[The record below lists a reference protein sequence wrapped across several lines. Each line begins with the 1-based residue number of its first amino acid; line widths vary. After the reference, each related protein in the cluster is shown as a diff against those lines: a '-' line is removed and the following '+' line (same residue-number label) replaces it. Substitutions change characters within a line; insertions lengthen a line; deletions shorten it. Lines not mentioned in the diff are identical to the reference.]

1 MRRLTQGVLKFKLS
15 ETENDSQL
23 TSYAGLPLVYELYR
37 KLRVPKL
44 IRKHLKVKE
53 AGWSENELI
62 EAIIGIVISGGE
74 HMEDVQMMQGDLAL
88 QSLIEKRCPDNNGEK
103 NSRNQPR
110 ALPSAKALER
120 FLKRFDSGLKKPEG
134 LDAWVPQENKS
145 LKSLSMVNREVVK
158 RLIQMSGISTAT
170 IENDATAVF
179 SHKEE
184 ALGTYKGG
192 RGYMPVLCS
201 IAELGLILSDEFRDG
216 NVPPA
221 FEVKRVFQESLK
233 SLPKSIKQ
241 VRTRL
246 DGAYYNHDFIKYLN
260 DPNKRFGKIEFT
272 ITGELSKSIIEW
284 IEALSEKDWKPLT
297 KITGKGEE
305 PTGKEWVQMSWTS
318 ASGTRKSM
326 SERNLRTIVTRKKQ
340 EQWELFQDKWNEE
353 VKQKDRYEVIVT
365 NMDWSGE
372 RLIRWHYERGGS
384 IEHLND
390 RIKNDLAGGV
400 LPCAEFGANAAWWR
414 IQCLA
419 WNLIRALQ
427 LHALPDELKNCHMK
441 RLRFKL
447 LCIAG
452 KVVKT
457 ARSIILKLSR
467 GNPAFNI
474 YRQSREKIFALAV
487 P

>member
-1 MRRLTQGVLKFKLS
+1 MKKLTQSVLKFKLE
-15 ETENDSQL
+15 ETEKDSQL
-23 TSYAGLPLVYELYR
+23 TSYAGVPLIYELYR
-37 KLRVPKL
+37 KLK
-44 IRKHLKVKE
+44 ISKIIEKHLKVKE

-62 EAIIGIVISGGE
+62 EAIIGITVSGGE
-74 HMEDVQMMQGDLAL
+74 HMEDVRMLQGDRAF
-88 QSLIEKRCPDNNGEK
+88 QSLVEKKGSVSDERKSK
-103 NSRNQPR
+103 NTPK
-110 ALPSAKALER
+110 ALPSSKALER
-120 FLKRFDSGLKKPEG
+120 FLERFDSGLKKPEG
-134 LDAWVPQENKS
+134 VNAWIPEESKS
-145 LKSLSMVNREVVK
+145 LKNLAKVNREVAK
-158 RLIQMSGISTAT
+158 KLISLSGITTAT

-179 SHKEE
+179 SHKRD

-192 RGYMPVLCS
+192 RGYMPVLGS
-201 IAELGLILSDEFRDG
+201 IAELGLIIGDEFRDG

-221 FEVKRVFQESLK
+221 YDVKRFFKESLK

-260 DPNKRFGKIEFT
+260 DPKKQFGKIEFT
-272 ITGELSKSIIEW
+272 ITGELSKSILEW
-284 IEALSEKDWKPLT
+284 IEALPEKEWKPLY
-297 KITGKGEE
+297 KIAEKGKMVTE
-305 PTGKEWVQMSWTS
+305 KEWIEMHWTS
-318 ASGTRKSM
+318 ANGTRKTM
-326 SERNLRTIVTRKKQ
+326 NERSLRTIVTRKKD
-340 EQWELFQDKWNEE
+340 EQWELFQEEFHDE
-353 VKQKDRYEVIVT
+353 VKKKDRYEVIVT
-365 NMDWSGE
+365 NREWEGD

-400 LPCAEFGANAAWWR
+400 FPCAEFGANAAWWR

-427 LHALPDELKNCHMK
+427 LHALPEELRNCHMK

-457 ARSIILKLSR
+457 ARRIILKLSR
-467 GNPAFNI
+467 GHPSFNI
-474 YRQSREKIFALAV
+474 YKEAREKIFALAV